1 MMVLS
6 DFELTMCVISNF
18 EPWRRAIDIAW
29 DIAALD
35 AGEKSV
41 ATRTLSS
48 FSRTLLNVGIFG
60 GVQSDDFLSWVFRCQ
75 IPFQLQH
82 DTVGPPSL

>member
-1 MMVLS
+1 MA
-6 DFELTMCVISNF
+6 
-18 EPWRRAIDIAW
+18 PAIDIAW
-29 DIAALD
+29 DIVALD

-60 GVQSDDFLSWVFRCQ
+60 GVQSDDFLS
-75 IPFQLQH
+75 
-82 DTVGPPSL
+82 